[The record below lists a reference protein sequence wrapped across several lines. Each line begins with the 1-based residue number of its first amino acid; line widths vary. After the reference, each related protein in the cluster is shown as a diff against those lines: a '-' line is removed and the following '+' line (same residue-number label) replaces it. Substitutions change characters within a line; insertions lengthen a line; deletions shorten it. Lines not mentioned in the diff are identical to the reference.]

1 MAVNAPEG
9 GIIKEFM
16 ANEDDTVTV
25 DQEIARIE
33 PGEAPEGG
41 AKPESKEPP
50 KEEAASTEAKPAEP
64 KQEENK
70 PAPKQ
75 EEPKSAPA
83 PKKETPAS
91 KQDSKPAKD
100 DGPTLGSRE
109 ERRVRWSPYPT
120 LRPRALR
127 TDMPVDCRSR

>member
-1 MAVNAPEG
+1 
-9 GIIKEFM
+9 M

-33 PGEAPEGG
+33 PGEPPEGG

-64 KQEENK
+64 KEENK

-75 EEPKSAPA
+75 EESKPAPA
-83 PKKETPAS
+83 PKKETPAP
-91 KQDSKPAKD
+91 KQDSKPAAKD
-100 DGPTLGSRE
+100 AGPTLGSRE
-109 ERRVRWSPYPT
+109 ERRVR
-120 LRPRALR
+120 
-127 TDMPVDCRSR
+127 